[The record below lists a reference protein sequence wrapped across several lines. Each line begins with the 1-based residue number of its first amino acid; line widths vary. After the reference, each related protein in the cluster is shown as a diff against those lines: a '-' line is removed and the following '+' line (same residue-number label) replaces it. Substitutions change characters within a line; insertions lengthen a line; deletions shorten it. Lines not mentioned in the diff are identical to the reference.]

1 MSASVYRRMISW
13 NRWLVNLKPEGS
25 KSKKTLTTMWKNVS
39 EGAPPTTQK
48 KCFLH
53 ILLGLKSAFVIFFF
67 FCSLF
72 CTLILKNNTCRF
84 KSHSHLV
91 GAHGA
96 RFVHVKL
103 PEYSLDMGRGGQ
115 ETTSLNQIT
124 KWKHQCTSYSLLTQS
139 CNLTL
144 TRYRL
149 IFSQSTWNSVRPNF
163 PVPSVWVK
171 TLRNISWSE
180 RH

>member
-13 NRWLVNLKPEGS
+13 NRWLVNLRPEGS
-25 KSKKTLTTMWKNVS
+25 KSKKTHTTMWKNVS
-39 EGAPPTTQK
+39 EGAPLRK
-48 KCFLH
+48 NAFCIYCWDLKV
-53 ILLGLKSAFVIFFF
+53 LLWFFF
-67 FCSLF
+67 FLHF
-72 CTLILKNNTCRF
+72 NIKKNNTCRF

-103 PEYSLDMGRGGQ
+103 PEYSLDTGRGGQ